1 MGFLMA
7 AIYDRFMAETERAC
21 LAEWREALLRDAE
34 GDVLE
39 IGAGTGANL
48 EHYPSRGVRSL
59 TLTEPDPFM
68 RSRLV
73 RKHGRSPSPA
83 IRNATTSAASATEL
97 PFQDQSFDTVV
108 STLVL
113 CSVPNLQQT
122 LAEVHRVLRP
132 GGQLLFL
139 EHVAAK
145 HNRTRAAMQRLLE
158 PAWKQVAGGCHLTRD
173 TERAIERAGL
183 LPIEPTRESMRR
195 ALPVIRPTVRGRA
208 VRPRAEA

>member
-1 MGFLMA
+1 MFMA
-7 AIYDRFMAETERAC
+7 AIYDRFMLETERAC
-21 LAEWREALLRDAE
+21 LAEWRATLLRDAD

-48 EHYPSRGVRSL
+48 EHYPARGIRSL
-59 TLTEPDPFM
+59 TLTEPDAAM
-68 RSRLV
+68 RRRLARKHKRSRA
-73 RKHGRSPSPA
+73 PS
-83 IRNATTSAASATEL
+83 IREAKTSGATAADL

-113 CSVPNLQQT
+113 CSVPNLERALT
-122 LAEVHRVLRP
+122 EVHRVLRP

-139 EHVAAK
+139 EHVGAK
-145 HNRTRAAMQRLLE
+145 NNRTRAMMQRALE

-195 ALPVIRPTVRGRA
+195 ALPIIRPTVRGRA